1 MNTKPTLLIMAAGMG
16 SRYGGLK
23 QLDEVGPSGETILD
37 YSLHDAIQSGFK
49 RVTFVIRREFEEAF
63 KNRFLARW
71 DKHIQASFAYQELS
85 PDLPWLKTPVERKKP
100 WGTGHA
106 VLCASD
112 QIDQP
117 FAVINADDFYGIEA
131 FRRMGEFLSLKITP
145 THFGMV
151 HFQLGNTLSP
161 FGPVSRGVC
170 ALDDQSKLV
179 SIQEIAGIEQ
189 AREQIVNITDENLK
203 LDSKTPVSMNF
214 WGFHPRFFHSLRADF
229 KEFTQTHLHDTA
241 AEFYLPAHVF
251 KLLQQKSIEVTSFP
265 SSQKWYG
272 ITYRPDREF
281 VVQSLKKMTG
291 DHQYT
296 SPLWNLPKQQNT
308 PV

>member
-1 MNTKPTLLIMAAGMG
+1 MNTEPTLLIMAAGMG

-37 YSLHDAIQSGFK
+37 YSLHDAIRSGFQ
-49 RVTFVIRREFEEAF
+49 RVTFVIRHEFEEAF
-63 KNRFLARW
+63 KTRFLTRW
-71 DKHIQASFAYQELS
+71 DKHIKASFAYQELS
-85 PDLPWLKTPVERKKP
+85 PVLPWLTTPVERKKP

-106 VLCASD
+106 VLCASE

-117 FAVINADDFYGIEA
+117 FAVINADDFYGLEA
-131 FRRMGEFLSLKITP
+131 FRRMAEFLSRKITP

-170 ALDDQSKLV
+170 KLNDQSKLV
-179 SIQEIAGIEQ
+179 SIREISGIEQ
-189 AREQIVNITDENLK
+189 EHGQIVNITDKSLE
-203 LDSKTPVSMNF
+203 LDAKTPVSMNF
-214 WGFHPRFFHSLRADF
+214 WGFHPRFFHSLRTDF
-229 KEFTQTHLHDTA
+229 KEFTRTHQRDTI

-251 KLLQQKSIEVTSFP
+251 KLLQQEAIEVTSFS

-272 ITYRPDREF
+272 ITYRQDREF
-281 VVQSLKKMTG
+281 VVQSLKKMSG
-291 DHQYT
+291 EHQYT
-296 SPLWNLPKQQNT
+296 SPLWNLPKQHFT
-308 PV
+308 PA